1 MLKHKPLHA
10 RGNFLLSTCHLKAGT
25 PTQALAPLLR
35 ALTHAPNQKKAF
47 LHYGLAL
54 ARSQLKDVNYAKDL
68 KVAFH
73 LAVGT
78 QNTALVTSIGMLYRK
93 NKLFTQAIP
102 VYVQLI
108 AFKDESFRLKAR
120 KNLATCYRRT
130 NQLHLAKEQ
139 YILILHALK
148 TRTHAQD
155 TPWSIELIEHWCAAC
170 SSDEEGTST
179 TTNMVA
185 PESFVR
191 GLYDGY
197 AQKFDEHLLTKLAYQ
212 TPTLLCQ
219 ALLLQTTKERTL
231 SSVPFRNVCDL
242 GCGTG
247 LMMVALLKAGLVR
260 PSGTD
265 QSHPTAVSIGIDL
278 SSAMVD
284 KAREKQLYDVLHVGN
299 MNNVLVPGSEYDLVC
314 CCDVY
319 PYVGDLDG
327 PFRRVRNAMVNR
339 VGGGH
344 KGYFVFSTEEWQESG
359 AGTFKINSSGR
370 FLHSIQYVED
380 VSQRNSFDVLH
391 LESVVLRMNGG
402 KPVHGLIG
410 VLQAV

>member
-1 MLKHKPLHA
+1 M
-10 RGNFLLSTCHLKAGT
+10 
-25 PTQALAPLLR
+25 
-35 ALTHAPNQKKAF
+35 
-47 LHYGLAL
+47 
-54 ARSQLKDVNYAKDL
+54 
-68 KVAFH
+68 
-73 LAVGT
+73 
-78 QNTALVTSIGMLYRK
+78 
-93 NKLFTQAIP
+93 
-102 VYVQLI
+102 
-108 AFKDESFRLKAR
+108 
-120 KNLATCYRRT
+120 
-130 NQLHLAKEQ
+130 
-139 YILILHALK
+139 
-148 TRTHAQD
+148 
-155 TPWSIELIEHWCAAC
+155 IEHWCAAC
-170 SSDEEGTST
+170 SSDKDGTST

-219 ALLLQTTKERTL
+219 ALLLQTTGERTL
-231 SSVPFRNVCDL
+231 SAVPFRNVCDL

-247 LMMVALLKAGLVR
+247 LMMVALLKAGLVL

-265 QSHPTAVSIGIDL
+265 QSHPAAVSIGIDL
-278 SSAMVD
+278 SSAMVE

-299 MNNVLVPGSEYDLVC
+299 MNNVLVPGSGYDLVC

-327 PFRRVRNAMVNR
+327 PFRRVRNAMKNSA
-339 VGGGH
+339 GGGNH
-344 KGYFVFSTEEWQESG
+344 SYFVFSTEEWQNNG

-380 VSQRNSFDVLH
+380 VSHRNSFDVLH
-391 LESVVLRMNGG
+391 LESVVLRVNGG